1 MRKIDE
7 VIELKAKVFDMI
19 RKLET
24 LQAAAKYITTEKTT
38 ALERL
43 QELEK
48 KLVNRYARAK
58 KLVNKQDI
66 P

>member
-1 MRKIDE
+1 MDKKQRKIDE

-24 LQAAAKYITTEKTT
+24 LQGAAKYITTEKTT

-43 QELEK
+43 QALEE
-48 KLVNRYARAK
+48 KLINRHARAK
-58 KLVNKQDI
+58 KLVNK
-66 P
+66 